1 MKKILSLLILIP
13 SISLSQYV
21 PTENTHKVDVTVK
34 KEQSVSESINDG
46 VRAGAAARTAAAA
59 QAQARAAASAAM
71 TDSSVETIVPLEV
84 ELNNYEKVALVGITY
99 ANLST
104 GSKISTKSTYN
115 NFEQLFANSMLQV
128 LNPYEVDKRKARK
141 NNRFLREIK
150 DPKTL
155 YMYYET
161 SLVGV
166 NLHRM
171 LIVRDFENKI
181 IYRAKVVNIDKAE
194 LVAPFVYF

>member
-1 MKKILSLLILIP
+1 MLIP

-34 KEQSVSESINDG
+34 KEQSISEAINDG

-71 TDSSVETIVPLEV
+71 TDSSIETIVPLEV
-84 ELNNYEKVALVGITY
+84 DLNNYDKIALVGITY
-99 ANLST
+99 AYLSS
-104 GSKISTKSTYN
+104 GAKSSTKSDYK
-115 NFEQLFANSMLQV
+115 NFKQLFSNSMFQV
-128 LNPYEVDKRKARK
+128 LNPYEVDKKRARK

-161 SLVGV
+161 SVVGV

>member
-1 MKKILSLLILIP
+1 MLIP

-34 KEQSVSESINDG
+34 KEQSVSEAINDG

-59 QAQARAAASAAM
+59 QAQANAAASAAM
-71 TDSSVETIVPLEV
+71 TDSSIETIVPLEV
-84 ELNNYEKVALVGITY
+84 DLNNYDKIALVGITY
-99 ANLST
+99 AFTNGDKVS
-104 GSKISTKSTYN
+104 GKSQYK
-115 NFEQLFANSMLQV
+115 NFKQLFANSMLQV
-128 LNPYEVDKRKARK
+128 LDPYEVDKRKAK
-141 NNRFLREIK
+141 KDNRFLRGVK

-161 SLVGV
+161 SMVGV
-166 NLHRM
+166 NAHRM

>member
-1 MKKILSLLILIP
+1 MLIP

-34 KEQSVSESINDG
+34 KEQSVSEAINDG

-71 TDSSVETIVPLEV
+71 TDSSIETIVPLEV
-84 ELNNYEKVALVGITY
+84 DLNNYEKVALVGITY

-104 GSKISTKSTYN
+104 GAKTSNKSTYN

>member
-1 MKKILSLLILIP
+1 MLIP

-34 KEQSVSESINDG
+34 KEQSVSEAINDG

-71 TDSSVETIVPLEV
+71 TDSSIETIVPLEV
-84 ELNNYEKVALVGITY
+84 DLNNYEKVALVGITY

-104 GSKISTKSTYN
+104 GAKVSSKSTYN

-128 LNPYEVDKRKARK
+128 LNPYEVDKRKAKK

-166 NLHRM
+166 NQHRM

>member
-1 MKKILSLLILIP
+1 MLIP

-34 KEQSVSESINDG
+34 KEQSVSEAINDG

-71 TDSSVETIVPLEV
+71 SDSSIETIVPLEV
-84 ELNNYEKVALVGITY
+84 DLNNYEKVALVGITY
-99 ANLST
+99 AILST
-104 GSKISTKSTYN
+104 GAKVSTKKTYN

-128 LNPYEVDKRKARK
+128 LNPYEVDKRKAKK

-150 DPKTL
+150 DSKTL

-166 NLHRM
+166 NQHRM

>member
-1 MKKILSLLILIP
+1 MLIP

-34 KEQSVSESINDG
+34 KEQSVSEAINDG

-71 TDSSVETIVPLEV
+71 SDSSIETIVPLEV
-84 ELNNYEKVALVGITY
+84 DLNNYEKVALVGITY

-104 GSKISTKSTYN
+104 GAKTSNKSTYN

>member
-1 MKKILSLLILIP
+1 MLIP

-34 KEQSVSESINDG
+34 KEQSFSEAFNDG
-46 VRAGAAARTAAAA
+46 IKAGAAARTAAAA

-71 TDSSVETIVPLEV
+71 SDSSIETIVPLEV
-84 ELNNYEKVALVGITY
+84 DLNNYEKVALVGITY

-104 GSKISTKSTYN
+104 GAKTSNKSTYN

>member
-1 MKKILSLLILIP
+1 MLIP

-21 PTENTHKVDVTVK
+21 PTENTHKDVTVK
-34 KEQSVSESINDG
+34 KEQSFSEAFNDG
-46 VRAGAAARTAAAA
+46 IKAGAAARTAAAA

-71 TDSSVETIVPLEV
+71 SDSSIETIVPLEV
-84 ELNNYEKVALVGITY
+84 DLNNYEKVALVGITY

-104 GSKISTKSTYN
+104 GAKTSNKSTYN